1 MRIENREVTWKV
13 LDIPL
18 YGTITEPTDKRAHA
32 AVVFVAGSGPT
43 DRDWCSPLLQGTN
56 GSGKLLAELLARN
69 GFLTIRYDKL
79 ASGPHAQENF
89 PRFVGRLSMQ
99 THVDELRGAV
109 ETMLSEKK
117 VPKDN
122 LFVLTNSEGAI
133 HAINYQLQE
142 KSNRFRG
149 LVLTGPPGRSIG
161 DVGRWQIFKQVKSLP
176 DAETIMKHY
185 DEAMAAFMANNSVV
199 IDPSLPE
206 GLQQLIASLM
216 TPANLPFARELW
228 TYRLPEHITH
238 VNEPLLVMIG
248 KKDLQIDWK
257 IDGGLLEK
265 ATSGNSFASFV
276 YPKNANHVL
285 KHEELPLEKL
295 VGQSVGLRYNAPD
308 AELDEEAARVISD
321 WLDEQST
328 GT

>member
-43 DRDWCSPLLQGTN
+43 DRDWCSPLLPGTN

-79 ASGPHAQENF
+79 ASGLHAQENF

-308 AELDEEAARVISD
+308 AELDEEAARAISD